1 MFHVILLCLKKLFLV
16 FSNNF
21 KMSHSIKWQYFLNV
35 NGGLSEYPAHRF
47 DSRSGCG
54 KTTDTFRRRDM
65 YFSTIHPKPKNV
77 VMVIDH
83 GSALSPHQLSI
94 AKAVGKYIISSLSDK
109 DHIGLV
115 ALADETHFAGVG
127 DCFTRR
133 LTRATRL
140 TKLKLNRFVDS
151 LTKAKAPAN
160 HTLGFKQ
167 ALDMVRLAM
176 LANADETT
184 SSSSTSQCSPG
195 NQTCSHWLPSSGDCP
210 QVVSSNIL
218 LVYISRGLLSS
229 IAEPRQVLELIA
241 LGQLCLQGRLVINT
255 YTLIDGELSRNSS
268 VFFLI
273 ANCLCCF

>member
-1 MFHVILLCLKKLFLV
+1 
-16 FSNNF
+16 
-21 KMSHSIKWQYFLNV
+21 MSHSIKWQYFVNV
-35 NGGLSEYPAHRF
+35 NGGLSEYPAHRS
-47 DSRSGCG
+47 DSRAGCG
-54 KTTDTFRRRDM
+54 KTSDTFRRRDL
-65 YFSTIHPKPKNV
+65 YFSAVHPEPKNV

-115 ALADETHFAGVG
+115 ALADETHFAGIG
-127 DCFTRR
+127 DCFTRG
-133 LTRATRL
+133 LTQATRQ
-140 TKLKLNRFVDS
+140 TKLKLSRFIDS

-167 ALDMVRLAM
+167 ALDMARLA
-176 LANADETT
+176 LLTNTKETA
-184 SSSSTSQCSPG
+184 SSESSASCSPG

-210 QVVSSNIL
+210 QVVSSNVL

-255 YTLIDGELSRNSS
+255 YTLIDGKT
-268 VFFLI
+268 VLI
-273 ANCLCCF
+273 CIRHKL